1 MYIDKYTIKKIG
13 SKYDSKKDKYIKN
26 QTVFEAEGE
35 EGMSAK
41 CFLRFL
47 EDLDDGI
54 HHHTG
59 SDCQVNI
66 VFKEHENN

>member
-1 MYIDKYTIKKIG
+1 
-13 SKYDSKKDKYIKN
+13 
-26 QTVFEAEGE
+26 
-35 EGMSAK
+35 MSAK